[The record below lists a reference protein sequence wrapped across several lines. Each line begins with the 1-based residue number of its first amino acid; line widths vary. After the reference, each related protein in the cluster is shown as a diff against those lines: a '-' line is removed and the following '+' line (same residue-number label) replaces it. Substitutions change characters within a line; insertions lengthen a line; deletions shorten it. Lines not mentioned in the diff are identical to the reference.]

1 MFKLK
6 HVVLT
11 GATSGI
17 GIETARLLLSE
28 GANVIGI
35 GSSAKSCAKA
45 AKKLANLN
53 GTIKFIEC
61 DLSDQKSIRNLVKL
75 INSHFTKVDCL
86 INNAG
91 AIYLKFQ
98 PDKIGIEKT
107 FSVNY
112 LGHYLLTRLLLV
124 NLMAADEDVIVNVS
138 SVAYKRGCL
147 NLNELRSTN
156 LTATESYT
164 RSKLAQVLFTQTLAK
179 ELEGSSV
186 SVNCLH
192 PGLIGTNLLSKNGI
206 IGSILTY
213 AHKLVG
219 RSAKHGARHVMHNVR
234 LLGNNNSNGKYYSIS
249 KPEKLLPHALD
260 VQKAE
265 ELWKLS
271 SELCNLPVE
280 IV

>member
-1 MFKLK
+1 MFKQK

-45 AKKLANLN
+45 DKKLANLN

-75 INSHFTKVDCL
+75 INSQFTKVDCL

-112 LGHYLLTRLLLV
+112 LGHYLLTRLLLP
-124 NLMAADEDVIVNVS
+124 NLMAAPEAVIVNVS
-138 SVAYKRGCL
+138 SVAYKKGSL
-147 NLNELRSTN
+147 NLDDLRSTN

-164 RSKLAQVLFTQTLAK
+164 RSKLAQVLFTRTLAK
-179 ELEGSSV
+179 KLEDSSI

-192 PGLIGTNLLSKNGI
+192 PGLIGTNLLSKNGM

-213 AHKLVG
+213 AHKFVG
-219 RSAKHGARHVMHNVR
+219 RPAKYGAIHVMHNAR
-234 LLGNNNSNGKYYSIS
+234 LLGNCNSNGMYYSIS

-260 VQKAE
+260 IKKAD

-271 SELCNLPVE
+271 AELCNLPVE
-280 IV
+280 LV

>member
-112 LGHYLLTRLLLV
+112 LGLYLLT
-124 NLMAADEDVIVNVS
+124 
-138 SVAYKRGCL
+138 
-147 NLNELRSTN
+147 
-156 LTATESYT
+156 
-164 RSKLAQVLFTQTLAK
+164 
-179 ELEGSSV
+179 
-186 SVNCLH
+186 
-192 PGLIGTNLLSKNGI
+192 
-206 IGSILTY
+206 
-213 AHKLVG
+213 
-219 RSAKHGARHVMHNVR
+219 
-234 LLGNNNSNGKYYSIS
+234 
-249 KPEKLLPHALD
+249 
-260 VQKAE
+260 
-265 ELWKLS
+265 
-271 SELCNLPVE
+271 
-280 IV
+280 